1 VVETIIDL
9 ERVAAAHW
17 RGTEEEW
24 LGGWLLRAAG
34 GFTGRANSALP
45 LGAPGMPLDEAIAA
59 VTRWYRDRGLPPM
72 MAVPAQLDSAAQAR
86 SPAQALDHHLSE
98 RRWLTRPGPAFV
110 MVADLPLGVHLDM
123 PCAGRAVQA
132 SPEPDDAWAA
142 RYHYR
147 GQDHL
152 PPVARKVL
160 TSAREQSFVS
170 IRDGDAVL
178 AIARLSIADGW
189 GGITA
194 VEVDQNH
201 RRQGLGVAITAAACL
216 TAEERGLSRVF
227 LQVEEGNGPARALYK
242 RLGFRDSH
250 RYHYRVAPA

>member
-1 VVETIIDL
+1 MVETIIDL

-45 LGAPGMPLDEAIAA
+45 LGDPGMPLDEAIAA

-110 MVADLPLGVHLDM
+110 MVADLPLGVHLDV
-123 PCAGRAVQA
+123 PCAGRTVQA

-160 TSAREQSFVS
+160 TSAGAQSFMS

-189 GGITA
+189 AGITA

-216 TAEERGLSRVF
+216 AAQERGLSRVF
-227 LQVEEGNGPARALYK
+227 LQVEEGNAPARVLYK